1 MRVCALRRL
10 EGICVPLSR
19 KTHAP
24 HDVCFNNILKLSMY
38 RKRDAAGKIPP
49 RPASFFRFPDFR
61 LCCRAPSLSRTA
73 ARRLILP
80 SLLLS
85 RLRQE
90 AQLLCADAFLCRKNA
105 VADCAGI
112 HPPPFAHA
120 AARMSEMRQ
129 TILIF
134 GEKYYTF
141 LSKREYPG
149 FSEVPYCRLKF
160 SSFFFM

>member
-1 MRVCALRRL
+1 M
-10 EGICVPLSR
+10 
-19 KTHAP
+19 H
-24 HDVCFNNILKLSMY
+24 

-49 RPASFFRFPDFR
+49 RPLVFMFSGLLVLLPRPPFF
-61 LCCRAPSLSRTA
+61 SRTA

-80 SLLLS
+80 SLLS
-85 RLRQE
+85 ARLRQE

-105 VADCAGI
+105 AADCAGI